1 MAKSKKVISIVL
13 TFVLI
18 FSTFAVSASA
28 WTGTG
33 SQEVKIELTAD
44 KEIVNPGDK
53 VTVSVKFHKNES
65 GTWQNKFGTFV
76 FSWVY
81 NNSLATLS
89 DLTWGEVL
97 GNFAQ
102 LANISTIT
110 AASSLQKVKAASTAE
125 DQAKWDAN
133 GFNAMSKIQSRKDS
147 NSQYGSQGYW
157 ESTDGMTI
165 ATFTLTVSDSAKP
178 GEKIYLDMS
187 SGILESKKCNI
198 APLDETGKPVV
209 KADAAFF
216 DASDASLELTVAS
229 PAPAGP
235 VVTKAKSQVKM
246 TATSANTVADE
257 FSFRVISKI
266 SDSDWD
272 TYFKNT
278 GVADATTDYITAVGM
293 VAYKGAAAFDA
304 DTAKRVVAGESVAD
318 YTAATTDYI
327 SKVNDTA
334 DAEFGAI
341 IKANH
346 STLNNDVTYMG
357 FVQYVDASGNA
368 QTIFYETAG
377 TAALSTNYN
386 NIVNA
391 YLEAYPF
398 AA

>member
-44 KEIVNPGDK
+44 KKIVNPGDK

-110 AASSLQKVKAASTAE
+110 SASSLQKVKAASTAE

-147 NSQYGSQGYW
+147 NTQYGSQGYW

-187 SGILESKKCNI
+187 SGILGSKKCNI

-209 KADAAFF
+209 KADAALF

-229 PAPAGP
+229 SAPAGP
-235 VVTKAKSQVKM
+235 VVAKAKSQVKM
-246 TATSANTVADE
+246 TATSATTVADE

-278 GVADATTDYITAVGM
+278 GVKDAKDSYITAVGM

-304 DTAKRVVAGESVAD
+304 ETAKRVVAGESVAD
-318 YTAATTDYI
+318 YTAASTDYI
-327 SKVNDTA
+327 SKVSDTA

-357 FVQYVDASGNA
+357 FVKYVDASGNA

-377 TAALSTNYN
+377 TAALSTNYD
-386 NIVNA
+386 NIVSK
-391 YLEAYPF
+391 YLAANPF
-398 AA
+398 KA

>member
-1 MAKSKKVISIVL
+1 MLKMKKILSVALVVVIALSSMVISTSALADGKQFGFIV
-13 TFVLI
+13 
-18 FSTFAVSASA
+18 
-28 WTGTG
+28 
-33 SQEVKIELTAD
+33 KAD
-44 KEIVNPGDK
+44 KTEAEIVPGAK
-53 VTVSVKFHKNES
+53 VTVTISFEMADFTQKMSDMRIALLYDETVYKPDLA
-65 GTWQNKFGTFV
+65 TRTFLGDWAEYAKATTQPSINPNFFTTV
-76 FSWVY
+76 LKDTTMSEGEKATY
-81 NNSLATLS
+81 NNCLLQAVQADSTGGAHSSKWGYTVTEKADGVSVEQFSIVFDVIGDADALAKGNKNITIS
-89 DLTWGEVL
+89 D
-97 GNFAQ
+97 AC
-102 LANISTIT
+102 
-110 AASSLQKVKAASTAE
+110 
-125 DQAKWDAN
+125 AKT
-133 GFNAMSKIQSRKDS
+133 
-147 NSQYGSQGYW
+147 SQWIKY
-157 ESTDGMTI
+157 TDGVN
-165 ATFTLTVSDSAKP
+165 AAKF
-178 GEKIYLDMS
+178 LDKS
-187 SGILESKKCNI
+187 
-198 APLDETGKPVV
+198 V
-209 KADAAFF
+209 F
-216 DASDASLELTVAS
+216 DASKANIMANM
-229 PAPAGP
+229 PAAPAGP
-235 VVTKAKSQVKM
+235 AVTKAKSQVKM

-327 SKVNDTA
+327 SKVSDTA

-357 FVQYVDASGNA
+357 FVQYVDDLGNA

-386 NIVNA
+386 NIVSA
-391 YLEAYPF
+391 YLARYPF